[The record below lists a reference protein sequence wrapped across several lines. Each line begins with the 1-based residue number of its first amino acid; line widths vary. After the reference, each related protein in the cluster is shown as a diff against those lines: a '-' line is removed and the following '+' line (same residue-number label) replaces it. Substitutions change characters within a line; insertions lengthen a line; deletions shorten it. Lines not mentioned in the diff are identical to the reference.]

1 MENKPDFV
9 SRVVM
14 FLSDTNRLMRSVES
28 ILIDLF
34 AATAPWLAP
43 VLPAYMVWDSLTHR
57 MTMPS
62 WVSMVGA
69 LVIEFLG
76 LSAISTTLTLW
87 TYNDHK
93 RESAAS
99 TKVVKSKRRKPHK
112 IRGLA
117 PVWVAAGAGGF
128 YLVVVLV
135 VNVLL
140 DDAQPK
146 ELIAKALLSSLS
158 IIAGLI
164 LAVRGQHARRLE
176 DAEAR
181 KERMRLLRSAATL
194 RRQMSHDVASVPDM
208 SATMPTFNRGY
219 EGFVEYLSYLR
230 DSGATFD
237 KTRAAVDLGYSV
249 RQIERFV
256 ETGKGNG
263 TARLFA
269 EVSRK

>member
-62 WVSMVGA
+62 WVSVVGA

-99 TKVVKSKRRKPHK
+99 TKVVKSKKRKPHK

-176 DAEAR
+176 AVEQR
-181 KERMRLLRSAATL
+181 KEHMRKLREL
-194 RRQMSHDVASVPDM
+194 SHIKKTGEESFAKVYESPRKFPNDWRKLSVEQKV
-208 SATMPTFNRGY
+208 SLQG
-219 EGFVEYLSYLR
+219 
-230 DSGATFD
+230 
-237 KTRAAVDLGYSV
+237 KTVPEIAELAGITERAALDWSNRV
-249 RQIERFV
+249 
-256 ETGKGNG
+256 KNNG
-263 TARLFA
+263 FH
-269 EVSRK
+269 E